1 MAASSKLMI
10 AEAEC
15 RFPVRIKIAIP
26 KTGVVALHEIHS
38 WLDANCGADGWAITP
53 AGFRGVVNDAMAVY
67 FTDTALAT
75 AFVARWC
82 ARQEVDIAGGAFRF
96 REDAPKPRVPG
107 VAHSS
112 PPRGVG

>member
-67 FTDTALAT
+67 FTIPRSRPPLWR
-75 AFVARWC
+75 V
-82 ARQEVDIAGGAFRF
+82 GA
-96 REDAPKPRVPG
+96 PG
-107 VAHSS
+107 RRST
-112 PPRGVG
+112 